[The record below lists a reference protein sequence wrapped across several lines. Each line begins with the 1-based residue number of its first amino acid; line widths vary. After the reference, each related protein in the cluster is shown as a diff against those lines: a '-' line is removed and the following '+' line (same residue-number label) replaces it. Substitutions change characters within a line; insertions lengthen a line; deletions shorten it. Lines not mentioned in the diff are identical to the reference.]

1 MKIVADGSL
10 GTRTAYM
17 SDPYHD
23 DPTTKGMLCYKEN
36 EIREM
41 MQFANKNDL
50 QLAIHAIG
58 DACLDILLDEYD
70 SFIKENKNRH
80 GIVHCQISRKD
91 QLDKM
96 IQQKQH
102 IYVQSI
108 FLDYD
113 IQIVH
118 SRVKDKANTSYS
130 WKTLLNGGCTISNG
144 TDCPVELP
152 FALGGIQCAV
162 TRKNLKETCPTY
174 LPHEAF
180 SVKEAIDS
188 YTVQGAKASF
198 EENKKGMF
206 FGFYLSITNIII
218 IILYKIIGIIMITFL
233 YTMNISIFL
242 YRIWYNH

>member
-1 MKIVADGSL
+1 MGKPTKDEIKQMLLSAMKELNQYGVTSCHSDDYQTFNNVTYQEIHEVIQELINENKLTVRIYEQANFPTVSDYQVFVNQGFKTNVGNEFFKIGPMKIVADGSL

-80 GIVHCQISRKD
+80 GIVHCQITRAD
-91 QLDKM
+91 QLKK
-96 IQQKQH
+96 IKELNLH
-102 IYVQSI
+102 IYAQTI

-113 IQIVH
+113 INIV
-118 SRVKDKANTSYS
+118 
-130 WKTLLNGGCTISNG
+130 
-144 TDCPVELP
+144 
-152 FALGGIQCAV
+152 
-162 TRKNLKETCPTY
+162 
-174 LPHEAF
+174 EA
-180 SVKEAIDS
+180 
-188 YTVQGAKASF
+188 
-198 EENKKGMF
+198 
-206 FGFYLSITNIII
+206 
-218 IILYKIIGIIMITFL
+218 
-233 YTMNISIFL
+233 
-242 YRIWYNH
+242 R